1 MSVLK
6 RSSFLFHLARFVRG
20 QQRFTCAKTLK
31 QIKTAQVA
39 AARGCNVHSWTARCL
54 LFSEGKHPWTLN
66 QKRQYSE
73 APPTNEDYLTL
84 EDNKPSD
91 GESGVKEEFFV
102 LVEGLHWTCT
112 KQDLMDFF
120 FGCSFRGQHRG
131 IAMLYHAGRLSG
143 QAFIELETKE
153 DVQKALGRNGHF
165 LKQRYI
171 DVKEVTYEDAETIL
185 RKEKKLE
192 TDGVVQLRGIPFNST
207 ESDIIVFFSGLK
219 IVENG
224 VRIVRKED
232 GRPSGYAFVEF
243 ATKNIAEEAQLR
255 NRQYMEASLRENKPL
270 ETDGVVQLRG
280 IPSKSTESDIID
292 FFSGLEIVENGVTI
306 VRKEDGTPSGYAFVE
321 FATKNIAEEAQYIE
335 IIPSN
340 KSAVMSQFAH
350 QRWKPTAE
358 HISHKTE
365 ASLRENKP
373 LEMNGV
379 VQLRGIPFNSTESD
393 IIDFFSGLEIVE
405 NGVTIVRKEDGRPS
419 GYAFVE
425 FATKNIAEEA
435 QYIEIIPSNKSAIT
449 SQFEASL
456 RENKP
461 LETDGVVQLRGIPF
475 NSTESDIIDFFSGLE
490 IVENGVT
497 IVRKEDGTP
506 SGYAFVEFATKN
518 IAEEAQYIEII
529 PSNKSA
535 VTSQF
540 AHLRWKPTAEHI
552 SHKTGIYYTLLL

>member
-255 NRQYMEASLRENKPL
+255 NRQYMGQR
-270 ETDGVVQLRG
+270 
-280 IPSKSTESDIID
+280 
-292 FFSGLEIVENGVTI
+292 
-306 VRKEDGTPSGYAFVE
+306 
-321 FATKNIAEEAQYIE
+321 YIE

-358 HISHKTE
+358 HISHKT
-365 ASLRENKP
+365 
-373 LEMNGV
+373 
-379 VQLRGIPFNSTESD
+379 
-393 IIDFFSGLEIVE
+393 
-405 NGVTIVRKEDGRPS
+405 
-419 GYAFVE
+419 
-425 FATKNIAEEA
+425 
-435 QYIEIIPSNKSAIT
+435 
-449 SQFEASL
+449 EASL

>member
-270 ETDGVVQLRG
+270 ETDGV
-280 IPSKSTESDIID
+280 
-292 FFSGLEIVENGVTI
+292 
-306 VRKEDGTPSGYAFVE
+306 
-321 FATKNIAEEAQYIE
+321 
-335 IIPSN
+335 
-340 KSAVMSQFAH
+340 
-350 QRWKPTAE
+350 
-358 HISHKTE
+358 
-365 ASLRENKP
+365 
-373 LEMNGV
+373 MNGV

-449 SQFEASL
+449 SQFGHQQWKPSFIKPTAEHISHKTEASL

>member
-255 NRQYMEASLRENKPL
+255 NRQYMGQR
-270 ETDGVVQLRG
+270 
-280 IPSKSTESDIID
+280 
-292 FFSGLEIVENGVTI
+292 
-306 VRKEDGTPSGYAFVE
+306 
-321 FATKNIAEEAQYIE
+321 YIE

-449 SQFEASL
+449 SQFGHQQWKPSFIKPTAEHISHKTEASL